1 MDNQVV
7 ENTYIVGNKFVQG
20 DYMLCGDRIHYCP
33 IKAIES
39 RDKLSESS
47 SMYSTQ
53 QIFIICGT
61 SIKPFESEV
70 HGKIRTDY

>member
-7 ENTYIVGNKFVQG
+7 NNTYIVGNKFVQG
-20 DYMLCGDRIHYCP
+20 DYMLCGEAYYCP
-33 IKAIES
+33 VKAIES
-39 RDKLSESS
+39 RDELSESS
-47 SMYSTQ
+47 SMYSTW